1 MTDSG
6 PRFPV
11 GTFVAEAG
19 SWVLTFTDEGEFT
32 FFESGRVDA
41 VGTFSIKANELTWE
55 TDSYCDRGDAGKST
69 YNWTLEDDTLLF
81 QVKGDDKCAERL
93 AALDNVPY
101 HREP

>member
-19 SWVLTFTDEGEFT
+19 SWVLTFTDEGEFS
-32 FFESGRVDA
+32 FLESGRVDA

-55 TDSYCDRGDAGKST
+55 TDSYCDRADAGKAT
-69 YNWTLEDDTLLF
+69 YLDTRRRHF
-81 QVKGDDKCAERL
+81 VVSSQRRRQVR
-93 AALDNVPY
+93 
-101 HREP
+101 